1 MRDIHSLFETS
12 LNRTPAALTTML
24 INPPNP
30 NSALSRRAFLKAG
43 LATAAGTM
51 FFPSIARSNPIG
63 ANNRVRM
70 ALIGCGLIMGGH
82 HGWAQ
87 SHPMIDLVAVCDVK
101 KSKLNAALAKLKQK
115 NPAAIGYVD
124 YGEIMDRSD
133 IDAVI
138 IATPDHWHAAIS
150 IDAMRAGKDVYVE
163 KPMAL
168 SLDEAAAMVS
178 AEKRYGRILQVG
190 SMQRSYPEF
199 RQAVDIVRNGWIGE
213 ITEIHIDLKGDF
225 PPDRL
230 LPEEPVPADIDYDR
244 WLGPAPW
251 RPYNNQRVQG
261 AYGGGWRI
269 FWDYGSRKNGD
280 WGAHH
285 FDIVQWALDM
295 DGNGP
300 VLFVPKGFEGA
311 PYQYHQYANGLK
323 VTASKSGGPANG
335 AMIRFVGKNGEV
347 KVSRGSIE
355 TTPAELASRTPRAT
369 ELRAYRSNDH
379 RQNWLDS
386 IISRRPPICPAT
398 VGGRTMDICALSG
411 ITERLGRP
419 VQWNPDQRLIKDDP
433 EAARFADYTR
443 RAGYA
448 LPV

>member
-1 MRDIHSLFETS
+1 MKTAPTAQST
-12 LNRTPAALTTML
+12 
-24 INPPNP
+24 
-30 NSALSRRAFLKAG
+30 LSRRSFLKAS
-43 LATAAGTM
+43 LATAAGTI
-51 FFPSIARSNPIG
+51 FFPYIARSNPIG

-70 ALIGCGLIMGGH
+70 ALIGCGGIMEGH

-101 KSKLNAALAKLKQK
+101 TSKREAALAKLKQK
-115 NPAAIGYVD
+115 NPDAVGYVD
-124 YGEIMDRSD
+124 YGDIMARSD

-150 IDAMRAGKDVYVE
+150 IDAMRAGKDVFVE
-163 KPMAL
+163 KPMAFT
-168 SLDEAAAMVS
+168 LDESAAMVA
-178 AEKRYGRILQVG
+178 AENRYGRILQVG
-190 SMQRSYPEF
+190 SMQRSDPAM

-213 ITEIHIDLKGDF
+213 ITEIHVDLRGDF
-225 PPDRL
+225 PPVSL

-251 RPYNNQRVQG
+251 RPYNNLRVLG
-261 AYGGGWRI
+261 NYGGGWRI

-300 VLFVPKGFEGA
+300 VLFVPKGFEGS

-323 VTASKSGGPANG
+323 VTASLKGGGPANG

-347 KVSRGSIE
+347 KVSRGEIE
-355 TTPAELASRTPRAT
+355 TTPAGLASKIPSSS
-369 ELRAYRSNDH
+369 EFRAYRSNDH

-398 VGGRTMDICALSG
+398 VGASTFDICGLAG
-411 ITERLGRP
+411 IAERLNRP
-419 VQWNPDQRLIKDDP
+419 IHWNPEKREITGDP
-433 EAARFADYTR
+433 EASRFADYTR
-443 RAGYA
+443 RAGYQ

>member
-1 MRDIHSLFETS
+1 MPIHPSTIET
-12 LNRTPAALTTML
+12 
-24 INPPNP
+24 
-30 NSALSRRAFLKAG
+30 LSRRSFIKAG
-43 LATAAGTM
+43 LATAAGTI
-51 FFPSIARSNPIG
+51 FFPYIARSNPIG

-70 ALIGCGLIMGGH
+70 ALIGCGLMMGAH

-87 SHPMIDLVAVCDVK
+87 SHSMIDLVAVCDVK
-101 KSKLNAALAKLKQK
+101 KSQRDAALARLKQK
-115 NPAAIGYVD
+115 NPDAVGYVD
-124 YGEIMDRSD
+124 YGDIMARSD

-150 IDAMRAGKDVYVE
+150 IDAMRAGKDVFVE

-168 SLDEAAAMVS
+168 TLDESAAMVA
-178 AEKRYGRILQVG
+178 AENRYGRILQVG
-190 SMQRSYPEF
+190 SMQRSDPAM

-213 ITEIHIDLKGDF
+213 ITEIHVDLRGDF
-225 PPDRL
+225 PPVSL

-251 RPYNNQRVQG
+251 RPYNNLRVLG
-261 AYGGGWRI
+261 NFGGGWRI

-300 VLFVPKGFEGA
+300 VLFVPKGFKGE

-323 VTASKSGGPANG
+323 VTASKGGGPANG

-347 KVSRGSIE
+347 KVSRGEIE
-355 TTPAELASRTPRAT
+355 TTPAGLASKIPSSN
-369 ELRAYRSNDH
+369 EFRAYRSNDH

-398 VGGRTMDICALSG
+398 VGASTFDICGLAG
-411 ITERLGRP
+411 IAERLNRP
-419 VQWNPDQRLIKDDP
+419 IHWNPEKREITGDP
-433 EAARFADYTR
+433 EASRFADYTR
-443 RAGYA
+443 RAGYQ

>member
-1 MRDIHSLFETS
+1 MTTPPSTTET
-12 LNRTPAALTTML
+12 
-24 INPPNP
+24 
-30 NSALSRRAFLKAG
+30 LSRRSFIKAG
-43 LATAAGTM
+43 LATAAGTI
-51 FFPSIARSNPIG
+51 FFPYIARSNPIG

-70 ALIGCGLIMGGH
+70 ALIGCGLIMKGH

-101 KSKLNAALAKLKQK
+101 TSQREAALAQLKQK
-115 NPAAIGYVD
+115 NPDAVGYVD
-124 YGEIMDRSD
+124 YGDIMARSD

-138 IATPDHWHAAIS
+138 IGTPDHWHAAIS
-150 IDAMRAGKDVYVE
+150 IDAMRVGKDVYVE

-168 SLDEAAAMVS
+168 TLDEAAAMVA
-178 AEKRYGRILQVG
+178 AEKRYARILQVG
-190 SMQRSYPEF
+190 SMQRSYTEF

-213 ITEIHIDLKGDF
+213 ITEIHIDLRGDF
-225 PPDRL
+225 APVRL

-251 RPYNNQRVQG
+251 RPYNNLRVLG
-261 AYGGGWRI
+261 NYGGGWRI

-300 VLFVPKGFEGA
+300 VLFVPKGFEGS

-323 VTASKSGGPANG
+323 VTASKGGGPANG

-347 KVSRGSIE
+347 KVSRDSIE
-355 TTPAELASRTPRAT
+355 TTPAGLPSRVPSSSEFA
-369 ELRAYRSNDH
+369 AYRSNNH

-398 VGGRTMDICALSG
+398 VGASTFDICSLAG
-411 ITERLGRP
+411 IAERLNRP
-419 VQWNPDQRLIKDDP
+419 IRWNPEKREMIGDP
-433 EAARFADYTR
+433 EASRFADYTR
-443 RAGYA
+443 REGYP

>member
-1 MRDIHSLFETS
+1 MPIHPSTIETH
-12 LNRTPAALTTML
+12 
-24 INPPNP
+24 
-30 NSALSRRAFLKAG
+30 SRRSFIKAG
-43 LATAAGTM
+43 LATAAGTI
-51 FFPSIARSNPIG
+51 FFPYIARSNPIG

-70 ALIGCGLIMGGH
+70 ALIGCGLIMDGH

-101 KSKLNAALAKLKQK
+101 TSKREAALAKLKQK
-115 NPAAIGYVD
+115 NPDAVGYVD
-124 YGEIMDRSD
+124 YGDIMARSD

-150 IDAMRAGKDVYVE
+150 IDAMRAGKDVFVE
-163 KPMAL
+163 KPMAFT
-168 SLDEAAAMVS
+168 LDESAAMVA
-178 AEKRYGRILQVG
+178 AENRYGRILQVG
-190 SMQRSYPEF
+190 SMQRSDPAM

-213 ITEIHIDLKGDF
+213 ITEIHVDLRGDF
-225 PPDRL
+225 APVSL

-251 RPYNNQRVQG
+251 RPYNNLRVLG
-261 AYGGGWRI
+261 NYGGGWRI

-300 VLFVPKGFEGA
+300 VLFVPKGFEGS

-323 VTASKSGGPANG
+323 VTASLKGGGPANG

-347 KVSRGSIE
+347 KVSRGEIE
-355 TTPAELASRTPRAT
+355 TTPAGLASKIPSSS
-369 ELRAYRSNDH
+369 EFRAYRSNDH

-398 VGGRTMDICALSG
+398 VGASTFDICGLAG
-411 ITERLGRP
+411 IAERLNRP
-419 VQWNPDQRLIKDDP
+419 IHWNPEKRQIKDDP

-443 RAGYA
+443 RAGYS

>member
-1 MRDIHSLFETS
+1 MPIHPSTIET
-12 LNRTPAALTTML
+12 
-24 INPPNP
+24 
-30 NSALSRRAFLKAG
+30 LSRRSFIKAG
-43 LATAAGTM
+43 LATAAGTI
-51 FFPSIARSNPIG
+51 FFPYIARSNPIG

-101 KSKLNAALAKLKQK
+101 KSQREAALAKLKQK
-115 NPAAIGYVD
+115 NPDAVGYVD
-124 YGEIMDRSD
+124 YGDIMARSD

-150 IDAMRAGKDVYVE
+150 IDAMRAGKDVFVE

-168 SLDEAAAMVS
+168 TLDESAAMVA
-178 AEKRYGRILQVG
+178 AENRYGRILQVG
-190 SMQRSYPEF
+190 SMQRSDPAM

-213 ITEIHIDLKGDF
+213 ITEIHIDLRGDF
-225 PPDRL
+225 APVSL

-251 RPYNNQRVQG
+251 RPYNNLRVLG
-261 AYGGGWRI
+261 NFGGGWRI

-300 VLFVPKGFEGA
+300 VLFVPKGFKGE

-323 VTASKSGGPANG
+323 VTASKGGGPANG

-347 KVSRGSIE
+347 KVSRGEIE
-355 TTPAELASRTPRAT
+355 TTPAGLASKIPSSS
-369 ELRAYRSNDH
+369 EFRAYRSNDH

-398 VGGRTMDICALSG
+398 VGASTFDICGLAG
-411 ITERLGRP
+411 IAERLNRP
-419 VQWNPDQRLIKDDP
+419 IHWNPEKREITGDP
-433 EAARFADYTR
+433 EASRFADYTR
-443 RAGYA
+443 RAGYQ

>member
-1 MRDIHSLFETS
+1 MI
-12 LNRTPAALTTML
+12 
-24 INPPNP
+24 IIPN
-30 NSALSRRAFLKAG
+30 NSTARLSRRSFTKAS
-43 LATAAGTM
+43 LAAVSSTI
-51 FFPSIARSNPIG
+51 FFPYIARSNPIG
-63 ANNRVRM
+63 ANSRVRM
-70 ALIGCGLIMGGH
+70 ALIGCGGIMGGH

-101 KSKLNAALAKLKQK
+101 TSKREAALAKLKQK
-115 NPAAIGYVD
+115 NPAAVGYVD
-124 YGEIMDRSD
+124 YGDIMARSD
-133 IDAVI
+133 IDSVI
-138 IATPDHWHAAIS
+138 IGTPDHWHAAIS

-168 SLDEAAAMVS
+168 SLDEAAAMVA
-178 AEKRYGRILQVG
+178 AEKRYSRILQVG
-190 SMQRSYPEF
+190 SQQRSDPAF
-199 RQAVDIVRNGWIGE
+199 RQAVEIVRNGWIGE

-244 WLGPAPW
+244 WLGSAPW
-251 RPYNNQRVQG
+251 RPYNNQRVLG
-261 AYGGGWRI
+261 TYGGGWRI

-285 FDIVQWALDM
+285 FDIVQWALGM

-300 VLFVPKGFEGA
+300 VLFVPKGFEGS

-323 VTASKSGGPANG
+323 VTASKGGGPANG
-335 AMIRFVGKNGEV
+335 TTIRFVGKDGEV
-347 KVSRGSIE
+347 KVSRSGIE
-355 TTPAELASRTPRAT
+355 TSPSALSSRVASSS
-369 ELRAYRSNDH
+369 EFIAYRSNDH

-398 VGGRTMDICALSG
+398 VGASTFDICALAG
-411 ITERLGRP
+411 IAERLERP
-419 VQWNPDQRLIKDDP
+419 IHWNPDQRQIKDDP
-433 EAARFADYTR
+433 EASRFADYTR
-443 RAGYA
+443 RTGYP

>member
-1 MRDIHSLFETS
+1 MPIHPSTIET
-12 LNRTPAALTTML
+12 
-24 INPPNP
+24 
-30 NSALSRRAFLKAG
+30 LSRRSFIKAG
-43 LATAAGTM
+43 LATAAGTI
-51 FFPSIARSNPIG
+51 FFPYIARSNPIG

-70 ALIGCGLIMGGH
+70 ALIGCGLMMGAH

-87 SHPMIDLVAVCDVK
+87 SHSMIDLVAVCDVK
-101 KSKLNAALAKLKQK
+101 KNQREAALARLKQK
-115 NPAAIGYVD
+115 NPDAVGYVD
-124 YGEIMDRSD
+124 YGDIMARSD

-150 IDAMRAGKDVYVE
+150 IDAMRAGKDVFVE

-168 SLDEAAAMVS
+168 TLDESAAMVA
-178 AEKRYGRILQVG
+178 AENRYGRILQVG
-190 SMQRSYPEF
+190 SMQRSDPAM

-213 ITEIHIDLKGDF
+213 ITEIHIDLRGDF
-225 PPDRL
+225 APVSL

-251 RPYNNQRVQG
+251 RPYNNLRVLG
-261 AYGGGWRI
+261 NFGGGWRI

-300 VLFVPKGFEGA
+300 VLFVPKGFKGE

-323 VTASKSGGPANG
+323 VTASKGGGPANG

-347 KVSRGSIE
+347 KVSRGEIE
-355 TTPAELASRTPRAT
+355 TTPAGLASKIPSSS
-369 ELRAYRSNDH
+369 EFRAYRSNDH

-398 VGGRTMDICALSG
+398 VGARSFDVCGLAG
-411 ITERLGRP
+411 IAERLNRP
-419 VQWNPDQRLIKDDP
+419 IRWNPEKREITGDP
-433 EAARFADYTR
+433 EASRFADYTR
-443 RAGYA
+443 RAGYQ

>member
-1 MRDIHSLFETS
+1 MHPHPSTTET
-12 LNRTPAALTTML
+12 
-24 INPPNP
+24 
-30 NSALSRRAFLKAG
+30 LSRRSFIKAG
-43 LATAAGTM
+43 LATAAGTI
-51 FFPSIARSNPIG
+51 FFPYIARSNPIG

-101 KSKLNAALAKLKQK
+101 TSQREAALAKLKQK
-115 NPAAIGYVD
+115 NPDAVGYVD
-124 YGEIMDRSD
+124 YGDIMARSD

-150 IDAMRAGKDVYVE
+150 IDAMRAGKDVFVE

-168 SLDEAAAMVS
+168 TLDEAAAMVA

-190 SMQRSYPEF
+190 SMQRSDPAM

-213 ITEIHIDLKGDF
+213 ITEIHIDLRGDF
-225 PPDRL
+225 APVTL

-251 RPYNNQRVQG
+251 RPYNKLRVLG
-261 AYGGGWRI
+261 NYGGGWRI

-300 VLFVPKGFEGA
+300 VLFVPKGFEGS

-323 VTASKSGGPANG
+323 VTASLKGGGPANG

-347 KVSRGSIE
+347 KVSRGEIE
-355 TTPAELASRTPRAT
+355 TTPAGLASQIPSSS
-369 ELRAYRSNDH
+369 EFRAYRSNDH

-398 VGGRTMDICALSG
+398 VGASTFDICGLAG
-411 ITERLGRP
+411 IAERLNRP
-419 VQWNPDQRLIKDDP
+419 IHWNPEKREITGDP

-443 RAGYA
+443 RAGYP

>member
-1 MRDIHSLFETS
+1 MKTAPTAQST
-12 LNRTPAALTTML
+12 
-24 INPPNP
+24 
-30 NSALSRRAFLKAG
+30 LSRRSFLKAS
-43 LATAAGTM
+43 LATAAGTI
-51 FFPSIARSNPIG
+51 FFPYIARSNPIG

-70 ALIGCGLIMGGH
+70 ALIGCGGIMEGH

-101 KSKLNAALAKLKQK
+101 TSQREAALAKLKNK
-115 NPAAIGYVD
+115 NPDAVGYVD
-124 YGEIMDRSD
+124 YGDIMARSD

-138 IATPDHWHAAIS
+138 IGTPDHWHAAIS
-150 IDAMRAGKDVYVE
+150 IDAMRTGKDVFVE

-168 SLDEAAAMVS
+168 TLDEAAAMVA

-190 SMQRSYPEF
+190 SMQRSDSAM

-213 ITEIHIDLKGDF
+213 VSDIYVDLMGEF
-225 PPDRL
+225 PPISL
-230 LPEEPVPADIDYDR
+230 LPEEPVPSDIDYDR

-251 RPYNNQRVQG
+251 MPYNSTRVLG
-261 AYGGGWRI
+261 SYGGGWRI

-285 FDIVQWALDM
+285 FDIIQWALDM

-300 VLFVPKGFEGA
+300 VLFSPKGFEGN
-311 PYQYHQYANGLK
+311 PFQYHQYASGLK
-323 VTASKSGGPANG
+323 VTVSKTGASPANG
-335 AMIRFVGKNGEV
+335 AMIRFVGKSGEV
-347 KVSRGSIE
+347 KVSRGQIE
-355 TTPAELASRTPRAT
+355 TTPAGLASQIPSSQ
-369 ELRAYRSNDH
+369 EFRAYRSNDH

-398 VGGRTMDICALSG
+398 VGARTFDVCGLAG
-411 ITERLGRP
+411 IAERLNRP
-419 VQWNPDQRLIKDDP
+419 IRWNPEKREITGDP
-433 EAARFADYTR
+433 EASRFADYTR
-443 RAGYA
+443 RAGYP

>member
-1 MRDIHSLFETS
+1 MPIHPSTAS
-12 LNRTPAALTTML
+12 T
-24 INPPNP
+24 
-30 NSALSRRAFLKAG
+30 LSRRSFIKAG
-43 LATAAGTM
+43 LATAAGTI
-51 FFPSIARSNPIG
+51 FSPYIARSNPIG

-101 KSKLNAALAKLKQK
+101 KSQHEAALTKLKQK
-115 NPAAIGYVD
+115 NPDAVGYVD
-124 YGEIMDRSD
+124 YGDIMARSD

-150 IDAMRAGKDVYVE
+150 IDAMRAGKDVFVE

-168 SLDEAAAMVS
+168 TLDEAAAMVA

-190 SMQRSYPEF
+190 SQQRSDSAM

-213 ITEIHIDLKGDF
+213 ITEIHIDLRGDF
-225 PPDRL
+225 APVSL
-230 LPEEPVPADIDYDR
+230 LPEEPIPADIDYDR

-251 RPYNNQRVQG
+251 RPYNSTRVLG
-261 AYGGGWRI
+261 NFGGGWRI

-300 VLFVPKGFEGA
+300 VLFVPKGFEGE

-323 VTASKSGGPANG
+323 VTASKGGGPANG

-347 KVSRGSIE
+347 KVSRGEIE
-355 TTPAELASRTPRAT
+355 TTPAGLASQIPSSS
-369 ELRAYRSNDH
+369 EFRAYRSNDH

-398 VGGRTMDICALSG
+398 VGASTFDICGLAG
-411 ITERLGRP
+411 IAERLNRP
-419 VQWNPDQRLIKDDP
+419 IHWNPEKREITGDP

-443 RAGYA
+443 RAGYP

>member
-1 MRDIHSLFETS
+1 MKTAPTAQST
-12 LNRTPAALTTML
+12 
-24 INPPNP
+24 
-30 NSALSRRAFLKAG
+30 LSRRSFLKGG
-43 LATAAGTM
+43 LATAAGTI
-51 FFPSIARSNPIG
+51 FFPYIARSNPIG

-70 ALIGCGLIMGGH
+70 ALIGCGGMMGMH

-87 SHPMIDLVAVCDVK
+87 SHPGIDLVAVCDVK
-101 KSKLNAALAKLKQK
+101 TPQRDAALAKLKQK
-115 NPAAIGYVD
+115 NPGAIGCVD
-124 YGEIMDRSD
+124 YGDIMARSD

-138 IATPDHWHAAIS
+138 ISTPDHWHAAIS
-150 IDAMRAGKDVYVE
+150 IDAMRTGKDVYVE

-168 SLDEAAAMVS
+168 TLDEAAAMVV

-190 SMQRSYPEF
+190 SQQRSDPAM

-213 ITEIHIDLKGDF
+213 ITEIFVDFKGDF
-225 PPDRL
+225 APVSL

-251 RPYNNQRVQG
+251 RPYNSTRVLG
-261 AYGGGWRI
+261 NFGGGWRI

-300 VLFVPKGFEGA
+300 VLFVPKGFEGE

-323 VTASKSGGPANG
+323 VTASKGGGPSNG

-347 KVSRGSIE
+347 KVSRGEIE
-355 TTPAELASRTPRAT
+355 STPAGLASRIPSSSESRAH
-369 ELRAYRSNDH
+369 RSNEH

-386 IISRRPPICPAT
+386 IISRHPPICPAT
-398 VGGRTMDICALSG
+398 VGASTFDICALAG
-411 ITERLGRP
+411 IAERLERP
-419 VQWNPDQRLIKDDP
+419 LHWDPVKREINGDP
-433 EAARFADYTR
+433 EASRFSDYTR
-443 RAGYA
+443 RAGYP

>member
-1 MRDIHSLFETS
+1 MPIHPSTIET
-12 LNRTPAALTTML
+12 
-24 INPPNP
+24 
-30 NSALSRRAFLKAG
+30 LSRRSFIKAG
-43 LATAAGTM
+43 LATAAGTI
-51 FFPSIARSNPIG
+51 FFPYIARSNPIG

-101 KSKLNAALAKLKQK
+101 KSQREAALAKLKQK
-115 NPAAIGYVD
+115 NPDAVGYVD
-124 YGEIMDRSD
+124 YGDIMARSD

-150 IDAMRAGKDVYVE
+150 IDAMRAGKDVFVE
-163 KPMAL
+163 KPMAFT
-168 SLDEAAAMVS
+168 LDESAAMVA
-178 AEKRYGRILQVG
+178 AENRYGRILQVG
-190 SMQRSYPEF
+190 SMQRSDPAM

-213 ITEIHIDLKGDF
+213 ITEIHIDLRGDF
-225 PPDRL
+225 APVSL

-251 RPYNNQRVQG
+251 RPYNNLRVLG
-261 AYGGGWRI
+261 NYGGGWRI

-300 VLFVPKGFEGA
+300 VLFVPKGFEGS

-323 VTASKSGGPANG
+323 VTASKGGGPANG

-347 KVSRGSIE
+347 KVSRGEIE
-355 TTPAELASRTPRAT
+355 TTPAGLASKIPSSS
-369 ELRAYRSNDH
+369 EFRAYRSNDH

-398 VGGRTMDICALSG
+398 VGASTFDICGLAG
-411 ITERLGRP
+411 IAERLNRP
-419 VQWNPDQRLIKDDP
+419 IHWNPEKREITGDP
-433 EAARFADYTR
+433 EASRFADYTR
-443 RAGYA
+443 RAGYQ

>member
-1 MRDIHSLFETS
+1 MPIHPSTIET
-12 LNRTPAALTTML
+12 
-24 INPPNP
+24 
-30 NSALSRRAFLKAG
+30 LSRRSFIKAG
-43 LATAAGTM
+43 LATAAGTI
-51 FFPSIARSNPIG
+51 FFPYIARSNPIG

-101 KSKLNAALAKLKQK
+101 KSQREAALAKLKQK
-115 NPAAIGYVD
+115 NPDAVGYVD
-124 YGEIMDRSD
+124 YGDIMARSD

-150 IDAMRAGKDVYVE
+150 IDAMRAGKDVFVE
-163 KPMAL
+163 KPMAFT
-168 SLDEAAAMVS
+168 LDESAAMVA
-178 AEKRYGRILQVG
+178 AENRYGRILQVG
-190 SMQRSYPEF
+190 SMQRSDPAM

-213 ITEIHIDLKGDF
+213 ITEIHIDLRGDF
-225 PPDRL
+225 APVSL

-251 RPYNNQRVQG
+251 RPYNNLRVLG
-261 AYGGGWRI
+261 NYGGGWRI

-300 VLFVPKGFEGA
+300 VLFVPKGFEGS

-323 VTASKSGGPANG
+323 VTASLKGGGPANG

-347 KVSRGSIE
+347 KVSRGEIE
-355 TTPAELASRTPRAT
+355 TTPAGLASKIPSSS
-369 ELRAYRSNDH
+369 EFRAYRSNDH

-398 VGGRTMDICALSG
+398 VGARSFDVCGLAG
-411 ITERLGRP
+411 IAERLNRP
-419 VQWNPDQRLIKDDP
+419 IRWNPEKREITGDP
-433 EAARFADYTR
+433 EASRFADYTR
-443 RAGYA
+443 RAGYQ

>member
-1 MRDIHSLFETS
+1 MKTAPTAQST
-12 LNRTPAALTTML
+12 
-24 INPPNP
+24 
-30 NSALSRRAFLKAG
+30 LSRRSFLKAS
-43 LATAAGTM
+43 LATAAGTI
-51 FFPSIARSNPIG
+51 FSPYIARSNPIG

-70 ALIGCGLIMGGH
+70 ALIGCGGIMEGH

-101 KSKLNAALAKLKQK
+101 TSKREAALAKLKSK
-115 NPAAIGYVD
+115 NPDAVGYVD
-124 YGEIMDRSD
+124 YGDIMARSD

-150 IDAMRAGKDVYVE
+150 IDAMRAGKDVFVE

-168 SLDEAAAMVS
+168 TLDEAAAMVA

-190 SMQRSYPEF
+190 SQQRSDPAM
-199 RQAVDIVRNGWIGE
+199 RQAVEIVRNGWIGE
-213 ITEIHIDLKGDF
+213 ITEIHVDFMGDF
-225 PPDRL
+225 APVSL
-230 LPEEPVPADIDYDR
+230 LAEQPVPADIDYDR

-251 RPYNNQRVQG
+251 RPYNNERVLG
-261 AYGGGWRI
+261 WWAGGWRI

-300 VLFVPKGFEGA
+300 VLFVPKGFEGE

-323 VTASKSGGPANG
+323 VTASLKGGGPANG

-347 KVSRGSIE
+347 KSSRYSTE
-355 TTPAELASRTPRAT
+355 TTPASLVSRIPSSS
-369 ELRAYRSNDH
+369 EFRAYRSNDH

-398 VGGRTMDICALSG
+398 VGARTFDVCGLSG
-411 ITERLGRP
+411 IAERLNRP
-419 VQWNPDQRLIKDDP
+419 IRWNPEKREITGDP
-433 EAARFADYTR
+433 EASRFADYTR
-443 RAGYA
+443 RAGYP

>member
-1 MRDIHSLFETS
+1 MPIHPSTIET
-12 LNRTPAALTTML
+12 
-24 INPPNP
+24 
-30 NSALSRRAFLKAG
+30 LSRRSFIKAG
-43 LATAAGTM
+43 LATAAGTI
-51 FFPSIARSNPIG
+51 FFPYIARSNPIG

-101 KSKLNAALAKLKQK
+101 KSQREAALAKLKQK
-115 NPAAIGYVD
+115 NPDAVGYVD
-124 YGEIMDRSD
+124 YGDIMARSD

-150 IDAMRAGKDVYVE
+150 IDAMRAGKDVFVE
-163 KPMAL
+163 KPMAFT
-168 SLDEAAAMVS
+168 LDESAAMVA
-178 AEKRYGRILQVG
+178 AENRYGRILQVG
-190 SMQRSYPEF
+190 SMQRSDPAM

-213 ITEIHIDLKGDF
+213 ITEIHVDLRGDF
-225 PPDRL
+225 APVSL

-251 RPYNNQRVQG
+251 RPYNNLRVLG
-261 AYGGGWRI
+261 NYGGGWRI

-300 VLFVPKGFEGA
+300 VLFVPKGFEGS

-323 VTASKSGGPANG
+323 VTASLKGGGPANG

-347 KVSRGSIE
+347 KVSRGEIE
-355 TTPAELASRTPRAT
+355 TTPAGLASKIPSSS
-369 ELRAYRSNDH
+369 EFRAYRSNDH

-398 VGGRTMDICALSG
+398 VGASTFDICGLAG
-411 ITERLGRP
+411 IAERLNRP
-419 VQWNPDQRLIKDDP
+419 IHWNPEKREITGDP
-433 EAARFADYTR
+433 EASRFADYTR
-443 RAGYA
+443 RAGYQ

>member
-1 MRDIHSLFETS
+1 MKTAPTAQSNF
-12 LNRTPAALTTML
+12 
-24 INPPNP
+24 
-30 NSALSRRAFLKAG
+30 SRRSFLKAV
-43 LATAAGTM
+43 LATAAGNI
-51 FFPSIARSNPIG
+51 FFPYIARSNPIG

-70 ALIGCGLIMGGH
+70 ALIACGDIMQGH

-87 SHPMIDLVAVCDVK
+87 SHPMVDLVAVCDVK
-101 KSKLNAALAKLKQK
+101 TSKREAALDKLKKK
-115 NPAAIGYVD
+115 NPDAVGYVD
-124 YGEIMDRSD
+124 YGDIMARSD

-138 IATPDHWHAAIS
+138 VGTPDHWHAAIS
-150 IDAMRAGKDVYVE
+150 IDAMRTGKDVYVE

-168 SLDEAAAMVS
+168 TLDEAAAMVA

-190 SMQRSYPEF
+190 SQQRSGSEF
-199 RQAVDIVRNGWIGE
+199 RQAVEIVRNGWIGE
-213 ITEIHIDLKGDF
+213 ITEMHIDFMGDF
-225 PPDRL
+225 PPVSL
-230 LPEEPVPADIDYDR
+230 LAEQPVPADIDYDR

-251 RPYNNQRVQG
+251 RPYNITRVR
-261 AYGGGWRI
+261 GWRT

-285 FDIVQWALDM
+285 FDIVQWALEM

-300 VLFVPKGFEGA
+300 VLFVPKGFEGE

-323 VTASKSGGPANG
+323 VTASKDGGPANG

-347 KVSRGSIE
+347 KVSRGQIE
-355 TTPAELASRTPRAT
+355 TTPAGLATRFPSPS
-369 ELRAYRSNDH
+369 EVIAYRSNNH

-398 VGGRTMDICALSG
+398 VGARTFDVCGLAG
-411 ITERLGRP
+411 IAERLNRP
-419 VQWNPDQRLIKDDP
+419 IRWNPEKREITGDP
-433 EAARFADYTR
+433 EASRFADYTR
-443 RAGYA
+443 RAGYP

>member
-1 MRDIHSLFETS
+1 MPIHPSTIET
-12 LNRTPAALTTML
+12 
-24 INPPNP
+24 
-30 NSALSRRAFLKAG
+30 LSRRSFIKAG
-43 LATAAGTM
+43 LATAAGTI
-51 FFPSIARSNPIG
+51 FFPYIARSNPIG

-87 SHPMIDLVAVCDVK
+87 SHSMIDLVAVCDVK
-101 KSKLNAALAKLKQK
+101 KNQREAALARLKQK
-115 NPAAIGYVD
+115 NPDAVGYVD
-124 YGEIMDRSD
+124 YGDIMARSD

-150 IDAMRAGKDVYVE
+150 IDAMRAGKDVFVE
-163 KPMAL
+163 KPMAFT
-168 SLDEAAAMVS
+168 LDESAAMVA
-178 AEKRYGRILQVG
+178 AENRYGRILQVG
-190 SMQRSYPEF
+190 SMQRSDPAM

-213 ITEIHIDLKGDF
+213 ITEIHIDLRGDF
-225 PPDRL
+225 APVSL

-251 RPYNNQRVQG
+251 RPYNNLRVLG
-261 AYGGGWRI
+261 NYGGGWRI

-300 VLFVPKGFEGA
+300 VLFVPKGFEGS

-323 VTASKSGGPANG
+323 VTASLKGGGPANG

-347 KVSRGSIE
+347 KVSRGEIE
-355 TTPAELASRTPRAT
+355 TTPAGLASKIPSSS
-369 ELRAYRSNDH
+369 EFRAYRSNDH

-398 VGGRTMDICALSG
+398 VGASTFDICGLAG
-411 ITERLGRP
+411 IAERLNRP
-419 VQWNPDQRLIKDDP
+419 IHWNPEKREITGDP
-433 EAARFADYTR
+433 EASRFADYTR
-443 RAGYA
+443 RAGYQ

>member
-1 MRDIHSLFETS
+1 MPTHPSTIET
-12 LNRTPAALTTML
+12 
-24 INPPNP
+24 
-30 NSALSRRAFLKAG
+30 LSRRSFIKAG
-43 LATAAGTM
+43 IATAAGTI
-51 FFPSIARSNPIG
+51 FFPYIARSNPIG

-101 KSKLNAALAKLKQK
+101 KSQREAALAKLKQK
-115 NPAAIGYVD
+115 NPDAVGYVD
-124 YGEIMDRSD
+124 YGDIMARSD

-150 IDAMRAGKDVYVE
+150 IDAMRAGKDVFVE

-168 SLDEAAAMVS
+168 TLDEAAAMVA

-190 SMQRSYPEF
+190 SQQRSDSAM

-213 ITEIHIDLKGDF
+213 ITEIHIDLKGEF
-225 PPDRL
+225 APVSL
-230 LPEEPVPADIDYDR
+230 LPEEPIPADIDYDR

-251 RPYNNQRVQG
+251 MPYNSTRVLG
-261 AYGGGWRI
+261 NFGGGWRI

-300 VLFVPKGFEGA
+300 VLFVPKGFEGE

-347 KVSRGSIE
+347 KVSRGEIE
-355 TTPAELASRTPRAT
+355 TTPAGLASKIPSSN
-369 ELRAYRSNDH
+369 EFRAYRSNDH

-386 IISRRPPICPAT
+386 IITRRPPICPAT
-398 VGGRTMDICALSG
+398 VGASTFDICSLAG
-411 ITERLGRP
+411 IAERLNRP
-419 VQWNPDQRLIKDDP
+419 IHWNPEKREITGDP

-443 RAGYA
+443 RAGYS